1 MNLLI
6 STQMRDAKRLA
17 VIRKLPCV
25 VCGRSPVDAAHSNQS
40 AHNKGLGIKASD
52 EFTIP
57 LCRQHHIEY
66 DQLQK
71 MNRSESVEWFNKMLE
86 KTERMLNLNNDEV
99 F

>member
-1 MNLLI
+1 
-6 STQMRDAKRLA
+6 MRDAKRLVA
-17 VIRKLPCV
+17 IRKLPCV
-25 VCGRSPVDAAHSNQS
+25 VCGSSPVDAAHSNQS

-86 KTERMLNLNNDEV
+86 KTERMLNLGNNEI

>member
-1 MNLLI
+1 
-6 STQMRDAKRLA
+6 MRDAKRLA
-17 VIRKLPCV
+17 AIRKLPCV

-57 LCRQHHIEY
+57 LCRSHHVEY
-66 DQLQK
+66 DQFQK
-71 MNRSESVEWFNKMLE
+71 MNRSQSVEWFDKMLE
-86 KTERMLNLNNDEV
+86 KTERMLSQTDKEI

>member
-1 MNLLI
+1 
-6 STQMRDAKRLA
+6 MRDLKRLA
-17 VIRKLPCV
+17 AIRKLPCV
-25 VCGRSPVDAAHSNQS
+25 VCGRSPVDAAHSNQG

-66 DQLQK
+66 DQFQK
-71 MNRSESVEWFNKMLE
+71 MNRSQSVEWFDKMLE
-86 KTERMLNLNNDEV
+86 KTERMLNLDNNDI

>member
-1 MNLLI
+1 
-6 STQMRDAKRLA
+6 MRDAKRLA
-17 VIRKLPCV
+17 AIRKLPCV

-66 DQLQK
+66 DQFQK
-71 MNRSESVEWFNKMLE
+71 MNRSQSVEWFTKMLE
-86 KTERMLNLNNDEV
+86 KTELMMRKDDEV

>member
-1 MNLLI
+1 
-6 STQMRDAKRLA
+6 MRDRKRLVA
-17 VIRKLPCV
+17 IRKLPCV

-66 DQLQK
+66 DQFQK
-71 MNRSESVEWFNKMLE
+71 MNRSQSVEWFAKMLE
-86 KTERMLNLNNDEV
+86 KTERMLSLKDEEV

>member
-1 MNLLI
+1 
-6 STQMRDAKRLA
+6 MRDRKRLA
-17 VIRKLPCV
+17 AIRKLPCV

-66 DQLQK
+66 DQFQK
-71 MNRSESVEWFNKMLE
+71 MNRSESVEWFAKMLE
-86 KTERMLNLNNDEV
+86 KTERMLNLDNNEI

>member
-1 MNLLI
+1 
-6 STQMRDAKRLA
+6 MRDRKRLA
-17 VIRKLPCV
+17 EIRKLPCV

-57 LCRQHHIEY
+57 LCRNHHVEY
-66 DQLQK
+66 DQFQK
-71 MNRSESVEWFNKMLE
+71 MNRSESVEWFGKMLE
-86 KTERMLNLNNDEV
+86 KTERMLSLKDEET

>member
-1 MNLLI
+1 
-6 STQMRDAKRLA
+6 MRDAKRLA
-17 VIRKLPCV
+17 AIRKLPCV

-66 DQLQK
+66 DQFQK
-71 MNRSESVEWFNKMLE
+71 MNRSQSVEWFDKMLE
-86 KTERMLNLNNDEV
+86 KTERMLSLKDEEI

>member
-1 MNLLI
+1 
-6 STQMRDAKRLA
+6 MRDRKRLEA
-17 VIRKLPCV
+17 IRKLPCV
-25 VCGRSPVDAAHSNQS
+25 VYGRSPVDAAHSNQS

-66 DQLQK
+66 DQFQK
-71 MNRSESVEWFNKMLE
+71 MNRSQSVEWFAKMLE
-86 KTERMLNLNNDEV
+86 KTESMLNLKDEEI

>member
-1 MNLLI
+1 
-6 STQMRDAKRLA
+6 MRDHKRLA
-17 VIRKLPCV
+17 AIRKLPCV

-66 DQLQK
+66 DQFQK
-71 MNRSESVEWFNKMLE
+71 MNRSQSVEWFDKMLE
-86 KTERMLNLNNDEV
+86 KTERMLCLKDEET

>member
-1 MNLLI
+1 
-6 STQMRDAKRLA
+6 MRDRKRLA
-17 VIRKLPCV
+17 AIRKLPCV

-57 LCRQHHIEY
+57 LCRNHHVEY
-66 DQLQK
+66 DQFQK
-71 MNRSESVEWFNKMLE
+71 MNRSESVEWFSKMLE
-86 KTERMLNLNNDEV
+86 KTERMLNLEDNEV

>member
-1 MNLLI
+1 MRNL
-6 STQMRDAKRLA
+6 KRLA
-17 VIRKLPCV
+17 AIRKLPCV

-57 LCRQHHIEY
+57 LCRNHHVEY
-66 DQLQK
+66 DQFQK
-71 MNRSESVEWFNKMLE
+71 MNRSQSVEWFAKMLE
-86 KTERMLNLNNDEV
+86 KTERMLNLDNDEV

>member
-1 MNLLI
+1 
-6 STQMRDAKRLA
+6 MRDAKRLVA
-17 VIRKLPCV
+17 IRKLPCV

-57 LCRQHHIEY
+57 LCRNHHVEY
-66 DQLQK
+66 DQFQK
-71 MNRSESVEWFNKMLE
+71 MNRSESVEWFDKMLE
-86 KTERMLNLNNDEV
+86 KTERMLCLKDEEI

>member
-1 MNLLI
+1 
-6 STQMRDAKRLA
+6 MRDAKRLA
-17 VIRKLPCV
+17 EIRKLPCV

-66 DQLQK
+66 DQFQK
-71 MNRSESVEWFNKMLE
+71 MNRSESVEWFAKMLE
-86 KTERMLNLNNDEV
+86 KTERMLNLDNNEI

>member
-1 MNLLI
+1 
-6 STQMRDAKRLA
+6 MRDRKRLA
-17 VIRKLPCV
+17 AIRKLPCV

-66 DQLQK
+66 DQFQK
-71 MNRSESVEWFNKMLE
+71 MNRSQSVEWFAKMLE
-86 KTERMLNLNNDEV
+86 KTERMLNLNDDEV

>member
-1 MNLLI
+1 
-6 STQMRDAKRLA
+6 MRDRKRLA
-17 VIRKLPCV
+17 AIRKLPCV

-66 DQLQK
+66 DQFQK
-71 MNRSESVEWFNKMLE
+71 MNRSQSVEWFAKMLE
-86 KTERMLNLNNDEV
+86 KTERTLNLKDDGV

>member
-1 MNLLI
+1 
-6 STQMRDAKRLA
+6 MRDAKRLA
-17 VIRKLPCV
+17 AIRKLPCV

-57 LCRQHHIEY
+57 LCRNHHVEY
-66 DQLQK
+66 DQFQK
-71 MNRSESVEWFNKMLE
+71 MNRSESVEWFGKMLE
-86 KTERMLNLNNDEV
+86 KTELMLNLNDDEV

>member
-1 MNLLI
+1 
-6 STQMRDAKRLA
+6 MRSQKRLNE
-17 VIRKLPCV
+17 IRKLPCV

-66 DQLQK
+66 DQFQK
-71 MNRSESVEWFNKMLE
+71 MNRSQSVEWFNQMLE
-86 KTERMLNLNNDEV
+86 KTERILSINNQQDL